1 MTERRYDLFHRKC
14 CAMVRIMIAIP
25 TKDDQMIVAIYHHS
39 LYDVVVDD
47 CDSFII

>member
-1 MTERRYDLFHRKC
+1 MAERSYDLFHREC
-14 CAMVRIMIAIP
+14 CTAGRVMVAVPPR
-25 TKDDQMIVAIYHHS
+25 DDQMIVAIYHHS